1 MEQYMI
7 ELFSDSAEQL
17 SNQTTQ
23 KSLSGKDKETLRDLA
38 RRELV
43 ESTSFY
49 LKGVIERSLAAHEG
63 QLDVDDIIDIINLEG
78 KTALFM
84 PASIFETAEELVHN
98 YDMYFDMAM
107 GRNKGDLKYSDR
119 VRIAQAYLDQVENA
133 RQDGRYFG
141 RNSLEYSAKYG
152 SKSAASKAARKFL
165 NQYGY
170 ELNDKAVEFSV
181 SQRGRDPI
189 LEWGRVSQHIKPRAT
204 KDKTE

>member
-1 MEQYMI
+1 MI

-78 KTALFM
+78 KTALLCQQVF
-84 PASIFETAEELVHN
+84 
-98 YDMYFDMAM
+98 
-107 GRNKGDLKYSDR
+107 LK
-119 VRIAQAYLDQVENA
+119 QQ
-133 RQDGRYFG
+133 G
-141 RNSLEYSAKYG
+141 
-152 SKSAASKAARKFL
+152 
-165 NQYGY
+165 
-170 ELNDKAVEFSV
+170 
-181 SQRGRDPI
+181 GRDPI